1 MAATYVTVEELR
13 SVLSVGTLYPDA
25 DLELACQTAEDTL
38 NQYLWFNQLPVVG
51 CTIQDNVATLVIS
64 SPVGFTAGQ
73 TVVTNNVGAHYNGS
87 HTITATY
94 PWSQGS
100 GSFPL
105 FTYFFPYTY
114 YTFPKGYSLIQYTVS
129 GNNVADQNYR
139 LVVPYGTV
147 AGADTKETGYA
158 ETPAIRQAAL
168 MLAVDVWQARQA
180 PSSGG
185 VSVDGFTP
193 SPYRLGAAMLAKV
206 NGLIAPYRNPR
217 AMIG

>member
-1 MAATYVTVEELR
+1 MAATYVTVAQLR
-13 SVLSVGTLYPDA
+13 SVLGVGTLYSDA
-25 DLELACQTAEDTL
+25 DLESACQTAEDTL
-38 NQYLWFNQLPVVG
+38 NQYLWFNQLPVIG
-51 CTIQDNVATLVIS
+51 CTIQNKIATLVIS

-73 TVVTNNVGAHYNGS
+73 TINVKNVGSLYNGS

-114 YTFPKGYSLIQYTVS
+114 YTFPKGYSLIQYTLT
-129 GNNVADQNYR
+129 GTPADENYR
-139 LVVPYGTV
+139 QVVPYGT
-147 AGADTKETGYA
+147 AFGADTKETGYA
-158 ETPAIRQAAL
+158 STPAINQAAL

-185 VSVDGFTP
+185 VSVDGVTP
-193 SPYRLGAAMLAKV
+193 SPYRLGNTMLAKV
-206 NGLIAPYRNPR
+206 NGLIAPFKNPR
-217 AMIG
+217 AMVG

>member
-1 MAATYVTVEELR
+1 MAATYVTADELR
-13 SVLSVGTLYPDA
+13 SVLGVGTLYPDA

-51 CTIQDNVATLVIS
+51 CTIQNKVATLVIS

-73 TVVTNNVGAHYNGS
+73 TVNVKNVGSLYNGS
-87 HTITATY
+87 RTITATY

-114 YTFPKGYSLIQYTVS
+114 YTFPKGYSLIQFSLS
-129 GNNVADQNYR
+129 GTPADENYR

-147 AGADTKETGYA
+147 FGADTKETGYA
-158 ETPAIRQAAL
+158 DTPAIRQAAL

-185 VSVDGFTP
+185 VSVDGMTP
-193 SPYRLGAAMLAKV
+193 SPYRLGAAMLAKI
-206 NGLIAPYRNPR
+206 NGLIAPFRNPR

>member
-1 MAATYVTVEELR
+1 MAATYVTADELR
-13 SVLSVGTLYPDA
+13 DVLGVGTLYPDA
-25 DLELACQTAEDTL
+25 DLELACQTAENTL
-38 NQYLWFNQLPVVG
+38 NQYLWFDSYPVIG
-51 CTIQDNVATLVIS
+51 KTIQNDVVTLVLS
-64 SPVGFTAGQ
+64 TPVGFTAGQ
-73 TVVTNNVGAHYNGS
+73 TVVVNSVGGHYNGS

-114 YTFPKGYSLIQYTVS
+114 YSFPKGYSLIQYTAS
-129 GNNVADQNYR
+129 GNPDDENYS
-139 LVVPYGTV
+139 LVVPYGKASGV
-147 AGADTKETGYA
+147 DTKSTTYA
-158 ETPAIRQAAL
+158 TEPAIREAAL

-206 NGLIAPYRNPR
+206 NGLIAPFRNPR

>member
-1 MAATYVTVEELR
+1 MAATYCTADTLR
-13 SVLSVGTLYPDA
+13 SVLGVGTLYPTA
-25 DLELACQTAEDTL
+25 DLELACQTAEDLL
-38 NQYLWFNQLPVVG
+38 NEYLWFNDFPVIG
-51 CTIQDNVATLVIS
+51 CTIQDKVATLVIS
-64 SPVGFTAGQ
+64 SPVSFTAGQ
-73 TVVTNNVGAHYNGS
+73 TVVTSNVGSRYNGS

-114 YTFPKGYSLIQYTVS
+114 YTFPKGYSLIQYTIS
-129 GNNVADQNYR
+129 GNNVPDENYR

-147 AGADTKETGYA
+147 AGQDTKETGYA
-158 ETPAIRQAAL
+158 ATPAIKQAAL
-168 MLAVDVWQARQA
+168 MLAVDIWQARQA

-185 VSVDGFTP
+185 VSVDGMTP